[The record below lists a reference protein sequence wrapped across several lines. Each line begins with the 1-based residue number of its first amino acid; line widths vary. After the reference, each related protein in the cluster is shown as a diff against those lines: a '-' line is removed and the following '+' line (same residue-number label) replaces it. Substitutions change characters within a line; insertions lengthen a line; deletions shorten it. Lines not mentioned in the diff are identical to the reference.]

1 MDEMMEILKN
11 LDWSPLFISIKTGI
25 VATIFSFFLG
35 IYAARKVV
43 KTTPGKKAIIDG
55 ILTLPM
61 VLPPTVAGFFLLL
74 IFSRRRPFGI
84 FLFENFGIKVVQT
97 WLGCIIAAT
106 VISFPLMYRNA
117 RAAMEQIDVNLI
129 YAGRTLG
136 MSDTEIFWKVVIP
149 TAGPGIAS
157 GTILTFARA
166 LGEYGA
172 TSMLAGNIPGKT
184 QTMNFYN
191 INDAFYFVDL
201 PGYGYAAVRQ
211 DFKAQ
216 WGPMIEKYLRGS
228 GKLKAIFLLVD
239 IRHEPSQN
247 DCIMYDWIIN
257 AGFKPILVAT
267 KADKLKKSQ
276 IPAALLTISN
286 KLRVTED
293 TMIIP
298 FSALKKDGR
307 DEIMKKIDDILKQ

>member
-1 MDEMMEILKN
+1 MEILKN

-106 VISFPLMYRNA
+106 VISFPLIYRNA

-184 QTMNFYN
+184 GTISQKIAMVIQDGDYMTAGVWVAIVMVIAFLVIFLMNL
-191 INDAFYFVDL
+191 I
-201 PGYGYAAVRQ
+201 
-211 DFKAQ
+211 
-216 WGPMIEKYLRGS
+216 S
-228 GKLKAIFLLVD
+228 GKK
-239 IRHEPSQN
+239 
-247 DCIMYDWIIN
+247 
-257 AGFKPILVAT
+257 
-267 KADKLKKSQ
+267 
-276 IPAALLTISN
+276 
-286 KLRVTED
+286 
-293 TMIIP
+293 
-298 FSALKKDGR
+298 
-307 DEIMKKIDDILKQ
+307 MKNVKRW

>member
-149 TAGPGIAS
+149 TAGPVIAS

-184 QTMNFYN
+184 GTISQKIAMVIQDGDYMTAGVWVAIVMVIAFLVIFLMNL
-191 INDAFYFVDL
+191 I
-201 PGYGYAAVRQ
+201 
-211 DFKAQ
+211 
-216 WGPMIEKYLRGS
+216 S
-228 GKLKAIFLLVD
+228 GKK
-239 IRHEPSQN
+239 
-247 DCIMYDWIIN
+247 
-257 AGFKPILVAT
+257 
-267 KADKLKKSQ
+267 
-276 IPAALLTISN
+276 
-286 KLRVTED
+286 
-293 TMIIP
+293 
-298 FSALKKDGR
+298 
-307 DEIMKKIDDILKQ
+307 MKNVKRW